1 MEPYS
6 EQAYRD
12 AWLVQVDAEALAGVK
27 WYQRGKAD
35 WLAVLPRWTA
45 WLLMEKAGVPVDL
58 IALVVYADLRS
69 VRRGILAAKALMIWP
84 PYAAN
89 IEKLMEKMPRYG
101 VAHVPVLKPAKDRKC
116 VVAG

>member
-6 EQAYRD
+6 EEAYRD

-27 WYQRGKAD
+27 WFQRGSD
-35 WLAVLPRWTA
+35 NLMAVLPRWTA
-45 WLLMEKAGVPVDL
+45 WVLMEKAGVPVDL
-58 IALVVYADLRS
+58 IALVVYVDLRS
-69 VRRGILAAKALMIWP
+69 VRRGLLAAKALMMWP

-89 IEKLMEKMPRYG
+89 IENLMLRMPRYG
-101 VAHVPVLKPAKDRKC
+101 AAHVPVLKPVRERKC